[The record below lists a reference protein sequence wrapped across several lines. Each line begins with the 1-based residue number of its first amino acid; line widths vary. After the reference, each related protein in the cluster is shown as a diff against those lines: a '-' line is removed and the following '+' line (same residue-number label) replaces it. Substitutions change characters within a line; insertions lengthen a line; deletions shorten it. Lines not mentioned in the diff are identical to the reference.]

1 MSVDGVG
8 MLRMRRRIG
17 SEMMTIGMMK
27 IEKMKNEM
35 QTSAKKMKTRMR
47 KKRCL
52 LGGPVN

>member
-1 MSVDGVG
+1 MSVDEVG
-8 MLRMRRRIG
+8 MLRMRRRID
-17 SEMMTIGMMK
+17 SEMMTIEMMK
-27 IEKMKNEM
+27 KKMKNEM

>member
-35 QTSAKKMKTRMR
+35 QTSAKSGRKMLKG
-47 KKRCL
+47 CL
-52 LGGPVN
+52 WGGPVS